1 MILQLAPCALLFLM
15 ATSCSYIGLTGDAGE
30 DGALDLEKRV
40 ACFAPVKIETD
51 LSQLDK
57 NQQEVLRH
65 LVEAARRMSPIYLR
79 QAWHENLAV
88 AATLT
93 GAEAVLFQIHA
104 GLWDRLDG
112 EPFVGDAPRPET
124 AGFYP
129 PDMTRDEFETFLENQ
144 PSEQRKAFEGLF
156 TMIVRTEEGLQAIP
170 YSEFFAHHLRPAA
183 THLQEAAAI
192 TENESLRRF
201 LESRAAAFLSDD
213 YYQSDM
219 DWMDLDS
226 QVEITIGPYETYEDR
241 MFGYKAAFEAFVTVA
256 DQAESERL
264 AIYKSE
270 LPAMEANLPI
280 PQEMKNP
287 NRGTESPI
295 RVVDVVYTAGDTRAG
310 VQTIAFNL
318 PNDERVREIKGSK
331 KVLLR
336 NVIKAKYEG
345 ILGPIAELMVDP
357 DQVKL
362 VSADSFTNHT
372 LFHEMSHGLGPG
384 RIKVNG
390 RDTEVRLEL
399 KDLYSPLEEA
409 KADIMGVY
417 NQLFMIEKGVMPD
430 SIKQNL
436 FPTWLAGL
444 FRSIRF
450 GVEEAH
456 GKANMIQFNY
466 MLKRGAVARDPATGL
481 YRILFDEFEAGTRDL
496 VREICVLQAN
506 GDYQGTLE
514 FFQTYGE
521 LGDELKDDLKRLEK
535 IPVDIRPVYAP
546 DSGSW

>member
-1 MILQLAPCALLFLM
+1 MILQLAPCALLFLL
-15 ATSCSYIGLTGDAGE
+15 ATSCSYMGLSGVADKPDAG
-30 DGALDLEKRV
+30 DLERRA

-51 LSQLDK
+51 LSQL
-57 NQQEVLRH
+57 NESQQRVLRE
-65 LVEAARRMSPIYLR
+65 LVESARRMTPIFLR
-79 QAWHENLAV
+79 QAWHENMEV
-88 AATLT
+88 GPTLT
-93 GAEAVLFQIHA
+93 GAQADLFLIHA

-112 EPFVGDAPRPET
+112 EPFVGDTPRPET

-129 PDMTRDEFETFLENQ
+129 HDMTHGELEAFLDSH
-144 PSEQRKAFEGLF
+144 PEQRAAVEGLF
-156 TMIVRTEEGLQAIP
+156 TMIVRDGESLKAVP

-183 THLQEAAAI
+183 THLLVAATI
-192 TENESLRRF
+192 TDNKSLRRF

-213 YYQSDM
+213 YYQSDI

-256 DQAESERL
+256 DRAESERL
-264 AIYKSE
+264 ALYKSE

-280 PQEMKNP
+280 PEEMKNP

-295 RVVDVVYTAGDTRAG
+295 RVVDVVYASGDTRAG

-318 PNDERVREIKGSK
+318 PNDERVREEKGSK

-336 NVIKAKYEG
+336 NVIKAKYDG
-345 ILGPIAELMVDP
+345 ILGPIAELMVHP

-384 RIKVNG
+384 RIQVDG

-417 NQLFMIEKGVMPD
+417 NQLFMIEKGLMPD

-450 GVEEAH
+450 GAEEAH
-456 GKANMIQFNY
+456 GKANLIQFNY
-466 MLKRGAVARDPATGL
+466 MLKRGAVVRDPDSGL
-481 YRILFDEFEAGTRDL
+481 YQILFDEFEAGTRDL
-496 VREICVLQAN
+496 VREICVLQAK
-506 GDYQGTLE
+506 GDYEGTLE

-521 LGDELKDDLKRLEK
+521 LGEELEDDLRRLEA
-535 IPVDIRPVYAP
+535 IPVDIRPIYAP
-546 DSGSW
+546 DLPDW